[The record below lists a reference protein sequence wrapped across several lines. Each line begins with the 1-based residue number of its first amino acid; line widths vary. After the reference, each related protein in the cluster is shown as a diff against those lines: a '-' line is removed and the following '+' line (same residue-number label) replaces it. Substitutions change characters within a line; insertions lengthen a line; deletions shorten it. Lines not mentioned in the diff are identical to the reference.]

1 MEYVL
6 LIVGLTLL
14 LKGADWLVR
23 GASSV
28 ARSLRVSD
36 MVVGLT
42 VVSFGTSLPELVIG
56 LVAGSQGN
64 SDLFIGNVI
73 GSNIANILLILG
85 VAAVICPLV
94 AKRGTVWQEM
104 PFTLGAVVLFFVL
117 LNDQFFRGDATPQ
130 LSRFDGLVLLG
141 FFGFFIFY
149 IMKMIK
155 GDKEKEWLEDLPTDS
170 RLRSGIEI
178 VVGIVGLVIG
188 GKLAVDSAQSI
199 ALAMG
204 FSQAFI
210 GLTVI
215 AIGTSL
221 PELATSGVAAYRK
234 NVDIAVG
241 NVVGS
246 NIFNIFIVAGLSSV
260 AQPMAYNPVNNSDIF
275 VMALATVILFVSMF
289 IGKLRYSINRI
300 EGALMVGLYFAYM
313 VYLVNR
319 G

>member
-1 MEYVL
+1 MDYVL

-28 ARSLRVSD
+28 ARSLKISD

-73 GSNIANILLILG
+73 GSNVANILLILG
-85 VAAVICPLV
+85 VAAMICPLV
-94 AKRGTVWQEM
+94 AKRGTVWKEM
-104 PFTLGAVVLFFVL
+104 PFTLGAVVLFYLL
-117 LNDQFFRGDATPQ
+117 LNDELLRGSATSQ
-130 LSRFDGLVLLG
+130 LSRLDGLVLLG

-149 IMKMIK
+149 VMKMIK
-155 GDKEKEWLEDLPTDS
+155 GDKEQEWLEDLPTDT
-170 RLRSGIEI
+170 RLRSTVEI
-178 VVGIVGLVIG
+178 LVGIAGLVIG

-246 NIFNIFIVAGLSSV
+246 NIFNIFIVAGLSSLV
-260 AQPMAYNPVNNSDIF
+260 QPMAYNPVNNSDIF
-275 VMALATVILFVSMF
+275 VMALATLILFVSMF
-289 IGKLRYSINRI
+289 IGKVRYSINRI
-300 EGALMVGLYFAYM
+300 EGAIMVVFYVAYLA
-313 VYLVNR
+313 YLVNR